1 MRSVPCAEFLREY
14 RNGVPGRL
22 QKDGEKGMHEEVA
35 RGLEEADEGGVLE
48 TSGGG
53 RFMKEE
59 VELSGRCM
67 GFAGNQYPASV
78 YVRMFTIVQEGG

>member
-1 MRSVPCAEFLREY
+1 MY
-14 RNGVPGRL
+14 
-22 QKDGEKGMHEEVA
+22 EEVA

-53 RFMKEE
+53 RYMKEE

-67 GFAGNQYPASV
+67 GFAGNQYPTSV
-78 YVRMFTIVQEGG
+78 CVRMFTIVQEGG